1 MTAYREGMIVAP
13 QPEAVEA
20 GALVL
25 SQGGNAVDAA
35 IACALVQTVVDPLMC
50 GVAGFGSL
58 QIVHAASG
66 RHAIID
72 AHARCPAAS
81 TPDQWQGAILGE
93 TRDGFGFILRD
104 HVNERGYGAVA
115 ASGILRAFAEAV
127 AEFGTQSWRRVV
139 APAIAEAERGFVV
152 RPHVHMVWT
161 QDERQFGRLN
171 YGDKLGVSET
181 GRRIYFQA
189 DGTYK
194 RPGQRIVNPD
204 MARSLRRIA
213 DEGAE
218 VFASGSMAEEI
229 ETDFRANGGLL
240 RASDLAAYK
249 TERPEPLW
257 GEYRGHRI
265 ATNPPP
271 GGGILLLEI
280 LQILEHFD
288 VAAMGH
294 NSARHIAVLA
304 EAMKCATRDKDL
316 HVSDPRF
323 VDVPVGRLTGK
334 AYARERAEGIRAGER
349 VSVPRLKTE
358 PKAESTETTHVSCID
373 RDGNVVALTHSL
385 GIPSGVITT
394 GHGFMHN
401 GCMSVFDP
409 RPGRTG
415 SIAPGKSRFASMAP
429 TLVFRDGRVVMS
441 IGAPGGTHIPLAIAQ
456 AIMNVIDFGMTMA
469 EAVAAPRVS
478 ATSDVIDVSNRVPRY
493 VTDAL
498 EADGYAVARSPL
510 SYAFAGVHG
519 ITSDGAGR
527 LAGGADPQR
536 DGMALSVAPP
546 SQNTP
551 EGDAP

>member
-1 MTAYREGMIVAP
+1 MMREGMIVAP

-25 SQGGNAVDAA
+25 RDGGNAIDAA
-35 IACALVQTVVDPLMC
+35 VACALVQTVVDPLMC

-58 QIVHAASG
+58 HVLHAETG

-72 AHARCPAAS
+72 AHARCPAAVR
-81 TPDQWQGAILGE
+81 PDMWEGLVLGE
-93 TRDGFGFILRD
+93 TSDGFGFILRD
-104 HVNERGYGAVA
+104 YVNERGYGAVA
-115 ASGILRAFAEAV
+115 ASGILRAFSEAV
-127 AEFGTQSWRRVV
+127 AEFGTLPWDRVV
-139 APAIAEAERGFVV
+139 APAVAEAERGFVV
-152 RPHVHMVWT
+152 RPHVHTVWT

-171 YGDKLGVSET
+171 YGDKLGVSDT
-181 GRRIYFQA
+181 GRAVYFRP

-194 RPGQRIVNPD
+194 RPGERVVNPD

-218 VFASGSMAEEI
+218 VFSTGAMAGEI
-229 ETDFRANGGLL
+229 DADFRANGGLL
-240 RASDLAAYK
+240 RAADLAAFSPD
-249 TERPEPLW
+249 RPEPIW

-280 LQILEHFD
+280 LQILENFD
-288 VAAMGH
+288 IAGMEH
-294 NSARHIAVLA
+294 NSARHVAALA

-323 VDVPVGRLTGK
+323 VDVPVQRLAST
-334 AYARERAEGIRAGER
+334 AYAREMADRIKGGER
-349 VSVPRLKTE
+349 ISVPRLRAE
-358 PKAESTETTHVSCID
+358 PANTTHVSCVD
-373 RDGNVVALTHSL
+373 QRGNVVSLTHSL
-385 GIPSGVITT
+385 GIPSGVITP

-429 TLVFRDGRVVMS
+429 TIVFRDGRAVMS

-456 AIMNVIDFGMTMA
+456 AIMNVVDFGMTMS
-469 EAVAAPRVS
+469 EAVSAPRVS
-478 ATSDVIDVSNRVPRY
+478 ATSDVIAVSNRVPRA
-493 VTDAL
+493 VTDELA
-498 EADGYAVARSPL
+498 ANGYAVARSPL

-519 ITSDGAGR
+519 IAVGRDGR

-536 DGMALSVAPP
+536 DGMALAVRS
-546 SQNTP
+546 
-551 EGDAP
+551 